1 MIPKVLFLGTIRFNS
16 KFQFINQTKKKN
28 IF

>member
-16 KFQFINQTKKKN
+16 KFPFINQTKKKKL
-28 IF
+28 F